1 MEKYEMLKG
10 LKVKVM
16 KIVDLYIDIYILR
29 WKNVKE

>member
-16 KIVDLYIDIYILR
+16 KIVDRYIDIYILR